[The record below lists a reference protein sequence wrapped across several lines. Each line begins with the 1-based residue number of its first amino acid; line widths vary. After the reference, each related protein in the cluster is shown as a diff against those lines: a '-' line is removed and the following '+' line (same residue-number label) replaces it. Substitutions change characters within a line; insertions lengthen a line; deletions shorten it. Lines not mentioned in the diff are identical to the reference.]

1 VTARLI
7 DRGDADDAE
16 DTSSIL
22 DRFAAAVRGELRLGS
37 VAIDVTGAGAACSG
51 SPVGPVTELGLG
63 YQGRRLGTLAVTARP
78 GERLSEHDRR
88 MLAQVAQYLS
98 VTAEAV
104 RVSDDLRRAQQAL
117 EHAQLEERRRVRLD
131 LHDGLGPSLASIH
144 LRLLSLRRRLPADV
158 EIVEIDDLVDQTA
171 DTIREV
177 RRIVEGLQPSV
188 LDDLGLIPA
197 LQILAADTTEASG
210 IDVTVRADERVDDL
224 PPHVGASVY
233 RVVAEGLSNVVRHSR
248 GSACAIELAL
258 DDDGAVRVAIRDDG
272 CGFDPASPTG
282 MGLRSIGER
291 ARASGGDVSITST
304 AGAGTTV
311 AVRLL
316 A

>member
-1 VTARLI
+1 MVVSRL
-7 DRGDADDAE
+7 
-16 DTSSIL
+16 
-22 DRFAAAVRGELRLGS
+22 V
-37 VAIDVTGAGAACSG
+37 
-51 SPVGPVTELGLG
+51 P
-63 YQGRRLGTLAVTARP
+63 
-78 GERLSEHDRR
+78 
-88 MLAQVAQYLS
+88 
-98 VTAEAV
+98 
-104 RVSDDLRRAQQAL
+104 
-117 EHAQLEERRRVRLD
+117 
-131 LHDGLGPSLASIH
+131 
-144 LRLLSLRRRLPADV
+144 
-158 EIVEIDDLVDQTA
+158 QTA

-188 LDDLGLIPA
+188 LDDFGLVPA

-210 IDVTVRADERVDDL
+210 INVTVRADDRVDDL

-248 GSACAIELAL
+248 GSACAIELGL
-258 DDDGAVRVAIRDDG
+258 DDDGAVCVAIRDDG

-291 ARASGGDVSITST
+291 ARAAGGDVSITSA

>member
-1 VTARLI
+1 
-7 DRGDADDAE
+7 
-16 DTSSIL
+16 
-22 DRFAAAVRGELRLGS
+22 
-37 VAIDVTGAGAACSG
+37 
-51 SPVGPVTELGLG
+51 
-63 YQGRRLGTLAVTARP
+63 
-78 GERLSEHDRR
+78 
-88 MLAQVAQYLS
+88 MLAQVAEYLA

-144 LRLLSLRRRLPADV
+144 MRLLSLRRRWPAAV
-158 EIVEIDDLVDQTA
+158 EIVEIDDLVDQTV

-188 LDDLGLIPA
+188 LDDLGLVPA
-197 LQILAADTTEASG
+197 LQILAADTTGASG
-210 IDVTVRADERVDDL
+210 IDVTVRADDRVDDL
-224 PPHVGASVY
+224 PPHLGASVY

-248 GSACAIELAL
+248 SKACAIELGL
-258 DDDGAVRVAIRDDG
+258 DDEGAVCVAIRDDG
-272 CGFDPASPTG
+272 CGFDPGSPTG

-291 ARASGGDVSITST
+291 ARAAGGELSITSA